1 MQITVKRNNYCLV
14 HGGGQKASTKQL
26 QSPLANSEMLTQ
38 TAIKLPPDL
47 GVCQTVIQSE
57 FLRRWEEKNTDIL
70 DSEGNKIPNWP
81 L

>member
-1 MQITVKRNNYCLV
+1 MIKVSIFRVMQITVKRNNYCLV

-26 QSPLANSEMLTQ
+26 QSHLANSEML

-57 FLRRWEEKNTDIL
+57 FYAGGRRKTL
-70 DSEGNKIPNWP
+70 TF
-81 L
+81 